1 MFVSLQFKLELKKED
16 KEKLIR
22 LMRKQ
27 SSAIRVA
34 YNMLKELEK
43 EKTKNPHAQIYHR
56 LRQLFPELPTKYI
69 DSAIYKAKQYPTDKP
84 VVFGSKKLFEK
95 LCKNHLTGKTREELK
110 KQWRELRQGTL
121 ISIGSRHEAVKG
133 NLLLRFMELD
143 GKLHLRITTG
153 NREFIYAK
161 VLREPSNS
169 KDKWLTFMAMLLES
183 WQTQNYFAYTVELK
197 LRDGETYGS
206 VSFELPTPE
215 VKYTKE
221 NGVIAIDTNASP
233 IHLAIAEVSK
243 TGELLSYQTI
253 SLHHLL
259 GLSQNSKDHQEWI
272 LAHQLL
278 DLAIQKGKAIAVEN
292 LKKLKK
298 GMRGDGKAT
307 LRKRLHQW
315 NAKKFLQKLKRV
327 AMLKGVEVIEVNPAY
342 TSVIGMLKYAPQL
355 SIDKDIAGAYV
366 IGRRALGF
374 KEDTPE
380 NYEKLLKDRT
390 YLEFALKRYEEREKE
405 LRELLEKETNQ
416 YKRNALK
423 SELRSVENSKKLL
436 THLVQ
441 SLQSESSSCEGTY
454 GRNPEQGRVTKT
466 TLQSA
471 WQVLKVALL
480 FPILG
485 KVLPRDLSP
494 LKPVLVEGVWDRV
507 RSRLVPLEAGGTVP
521 TRDFQNSLKDDKAQV
536 SKRARAFLSLSM
548 PSFIISSERQ

>member
-1 MFVSLQFKLELKKED
+1 MFVSLRFKLELKRGD
-16 KEKLIR
+16 KEKLKK

-43 EKTKNPHAQIYHR
+43 EKTKNPHAQIYQR
-56 LRQLFPELPTKYI
+56 LRQLFPDLPTKYI
-69 DSAIYKAKQYPTDKP
+69 DSAIYKAKQYPTAKP
-84 VVFGSKKLFEK
+84 VVFGGKRLFEK
-95 LCKNHLTGKTREELK
+95 LCKNHLSGKAREKLK

-121 ISIGSRHEAVKG
+121 ISIGSKADKG
-133 NLLLRFMELD
+133 NRLTRFENIN
-143 GKLHLRITTG
+143 GQLHLRITTG

-169 KDKWLTFMAMLLES
+169 KDKWITFMAMLLES
-183 WQTQNYFAYTVELK
+183 WQTQSYFPYTVELK
-197 LRDGETYGS
+197 LRDGEVYGN
-206 VSFELPTPE
+206 VSFEIPTPE
-215 VKYTKE
+215 VRYTKK

-233 IHLAIAEVSK
+233 IHLAMAEVSK
-243 TGELLSYQTI
+243 TGELVSYQTI
-253 SLHHLL
+253 SLHHFL

-272 LAHQLL
+272 LAHKIV
-278 DLAIQKGKAIAVEN
+278 DLAIQRNKAIAIEN

-298 GMRGDGKAT
+298 GVRGDGKAK

-315 NAKKFLQKLKRV
+315 NVKKFLQKLKRV
-327 AMLKGVEVIEVNPAY
+327 ARLKGVEVVEVNPAY

-380 NYEKLLKDRT
+380 NYEKLLKDKA

-405 LRELLEKETNQ
+405 LRELVEKEGNE
-416 YKRNALK
+416 YKRNVLE
-423 SELRSVENSKKLL
+423 SELRNVENARKLL
-436 THLVQ
+436 ANFLQ
-441 SLQSESSSCEGTY
+441 SLQSESSSCEGAY
-454 GRNPEQGRVTKT
+454 GRNPERGRVART

-485 KVLPRDLSP
+485 KVLPRDLSS
-494 LKPVLVEGVWDRV
+494 LKHVLVEGVWDRV
-507 RSRLVPLEAGGTVP
+507 RGRLVPLSAGG
-521 TRDFQNSLKDDKAQV
+521 RSQ
-536 SKRARAFLSLSM
+536 
-548 PSFIISSERQ
+548 

>member
-16 KEKLIR
+16 KEKLIK

-56 LRQLFPELPTKYI
+56 LRQLFPDLPTKYI

-84 VVFGSKKLFEK
+84 VVFGGKRLFEK
-95 LCKNHLTGKTREELK
+95 LCKNHLTGKAREKLK

-121 ISIGSRHEAVKG
+121 IAIGSKHKTAQG

-143 GKLHLRITTG
+143 GKLNLRITTG

-161 VLREPSNS
+161 VLREPSNN
-169 KDKWLTFMAMLLES
+169 KDKWLTFMAILLES
-183 WQTQNYFAYTVELK
+183 WQTKNHFAYTVELK
-197 LRDGETYGS
+197 LRDGEVYGS
-206 VSFELPTPE
+206 VSFEIPTPE

-233 IHLAIAEVSK
+233 IHLAIAEVSNA
-243 TGELLSYQTI
+243 GELVSYQTI
-253 SLHHLL
+253 SLYHLL

-272 LAHQLL
+272 LAHQIVN
-278 DLAIQKGKAIAVEN
+278 LAIEKGKAIAVEN
-292 LKKLKK
+292 LKKLRK
-298 GMRGDGKAT
+298 GKRGDGKAE

-327 AMLKGVEVIEVNPAY
+327 AVLKGVEVIEVNPAY

-374 KEDTPE
+374 KEDMPE
-380 NYEKLLKDRT
+380 NYEKLLKDKA
-390 YLEFALKRYEEREKE
+390 YLEFALKKYEEREKE
-405 LRELLEKETNQ
+405 LTELIGKETNE
-416 YKRNALK
+416 YKKNALK
-423 SELRSVENSKKLL
+423 SELRSVEDAKKLL
-436 THLVQ
+436 TNLIQ
-441 SLQSESSSCEGTY
+441 SLQSEPSSCEGAN
-454 GRNPEQGRVTKT
+454 GRNPEQGETKKVS
-466 TLQSA
+466 QSA

-485 KVLPRDLSP
+485 RVLPRDLSP

-521 TRDFQNSLKDDKAQV
+521 IRDF
-536 SKRARAFLSLSM
+536 
-548 PSFIISSERQ
+548 

>member
-1 MFVSLQFKLELKKED
+1 MFVSLQFKLELNKED
-16 KEKLIR
+16 KEKLIK

-34 YNMLKELEK
+34 YNMLKDLEK
-43 EKTKNPHAQIYHR
+43 EKTKKPHIQIYHR
-56 LRQLFPELPTKYI
+56 LRQLFPDLPTKYI
-69 DSAIYKAKQYPTDKP
+69 DSAIYKAKQYPKDKI
-84 VVFGSKKLFEK
+84 VVFGGKRLFEK
-95 LCKNHLTGKTREELK
+95 LCKNHLTGKAKEKLK

-121 ISIGSRHEAVKG
+121 ISIGSRHETAQG
-133 NLLLRFMELD
+133 NLLLRFVELD

-169 KDKWLTFMAMLLES
+169 KDKWITFMIMLLES
-183 WQTQNYFAYTVELK
+183 WQTKNYFAYTVELK
-197 LRDGETYGS
+197 LRNGEVYGS
-206 VSFELPTPE
+206 VSFEIPKPK
-215 VKYTKE
+215 VRYTKE

-233 IHLAIAEVSK
+233 IHLAIVEVSK

-259 GLSQNSKDHQEWI
+259 GLSKNAKDHQEWI
-272 LAHQLL
+272 LAHKIV

-292 LKKLKK
+292 LKKLKRGK
-298 GMRGDGKAT
+298 RGDGKAE
-307 LRKRLHQW
+307 LRKRLHHW

-327 AMLKGVEVIEVNPAY
+327 AMLKGVEIVEVHPAY

-380 NYEKLLKDRT
+380 NYEKLLKDKE
-390 YLEFALKRYEEREKE
+390 YLEFALKKYEEREKE
-405 LRELLEKETNQ
+405 LKELLEKESNE

-423 SELRSVENSKKLL
+423 SELRNVEYARKVL
-436 THLVQ
+436 THLIQ
-441 SLQSESSSCEGTY
+441 SLQSESSSCEGAD
-454 GRNPEQGRVTKT
+454 GRNPEQGETKKVS
-466 TLQSA
+466 QVA

-507 RSRLVPLEAGGTVP
+507 RKGLAPLEAGGAS
-521 TRDFQNSLKDDKAQV
+521 R
-536 SKRARAFLSLSM
+536 
-548 PSFIISSERQ
+548 

>member
-1 MFVSLQFKLELKKED
+1 
-16 KEKLIR
+16 
-22 LMRKQ
+22 
-27 SSAIRVA
+27 
-34 YNMLKELEK
+34 
-43 EKTKNPHAQIYHR
+43 
-56 LRQLFPELPTKYI
+56 
-69 DSAIYKAKQYPTDKP
+69 
-84 VVFGSKKLFEK
+84 
-95 LCKNHLTGKTREELK
+95 
-110 KQWRELRQGTL
+110 
-121 ISIGSRHEAVKG
+121 
-133 NLLLRFMELD
+133 
-143 GKLHLRITTG
+143 
-153 NREFIYAK
+153 
-161 VLREPSNS
+161 
-169 KDKWLTFMAMLLES
+169 MAMLLES
-183 WQTQNYFAYTVELK
+183 WQTQSYFPYTVELK
-197 LRDGETYGS
+197 LRNGEIYGN
-206 VSFELPTPE
+206 VSFELPTSE
-215 VKYTKE
+215 VRYTKE
-221 NGVIAIDTNASP
+221 KGVVAIDTNASP

-253 SLHHLL
+253 NLHHLL

-278 DLAIQKGKAIAVEN
+278 DLAIQKGKAIAIEN

-307 LRKRLHQW
+307 LRKILHNW

-327 AMLKGVEVIEVNPAY
+327 AMLKGLEVVEVNPAY

-355 SIDKDIAGAYV
+355 SIDKDIAGAYL

-374 KEDTPE
+374 KEDMPE

-405 LRELLEKETNQ
+405 LRELLEEETNQ
-416 YKRNALK
+416 YKRNALE

-436 THLVQ
+436 TNLIQ
-441 SLQSESSSCEGTY
+441 SLQSEPSSCEGAY
-454 GRNPEQGRVTKT
+454 GRNPEQGRVAKT

-507 RSRLVPLEAGGTVP
+507 RSRLVPLEAGGTS
-521 TRDFQNSLKDDKAQV
+521 R
-536 SKRARAFLSLSM
+536 
-548 PSFIISSERQ
+548 

>member
-16 KEKLIR
+16 KEKLIQ

-27 SSAIRVA
+27 SSAIRTA

-69 DSAIYKAKQYPTDKP
+69 DSAIYKAKQYPTNKS
-84 VVFGSKKLFEK
+84 VVFGGKRLFEK
-95 LCKNHLTGKTREELK
+95 LCKNHLTGKAREKLK

-133 NLLLRFMELD
+133 NLLLRFVELD

-153 NREFIYAK
+153 KREFVYAK

-169 KDKWLTFMAMLLES
+169 KDKWITFIAMLLES

-197 LRDGETYGS
+197 LRDGEVYGS
-206 VSFELPTPE
+206 VSFEIPTPE
-215 VKYTKE
+215 VRCTKE

-233 IHLAIAEVSK
+233 IHLAVAEVSK

-253 SLHHLL
+253 SLHNLL

-278 DLAIQKGKAIAVEN
+278 NLAIEKGKAIAVEN
-292 LKKLKK
+292 LKKLKRGRK
-298 GMRGDGKAT
+298 GDGKAK
-307 LRKRLHQW
+307 LRKILHQW
-315 NAKKFLQKLKRV
+315 NAKRFLQKLKRV

-374 KEDTPE
+374 REDTPE
-380 NYEKLLKDRT
+380 NYEKLLKDKA

-405 LRELLEKETNQ
+405 LRELIERETNE

-423 SELRSVENSKKLL
+423 SELRNVEYAKELL
-436 THLVQ
+436 TNLLQ
-441 SLQSESSSCEGTY
+441 SLQGESSGCEGAN
-454 GRNPEQGRVTKT
+454 GRNPEQGRVAKT

-471 WQVLKVALL
+471 WLVLKVALL

-494 LKPVLVEGVWDRV
+494 LKPLLVEGVWDRV
-507 RSRLVPLEAGGTVP
+507 RRSNGLVPLEVGGTVP
-521 TRDFQNSLKDDKAQV
+521 IRDF
-536 SKRARAFLSLSM
+536 
-548 PSFIISSERQ
+548 

>member
-16 KEKLIR
+16 REKLTK

-27 SSAIRVA
+27 SFAIRTA

-43 EKTKNPHAQIYHR
+43 EKTKNPHAQIYQR
-56 LRQLFPELPTKYI
+56 LRQFFPELPTKYI
-69 DSAIYKAKQYPTDKP
+69 DSAIYKAKQYPTDKS
-84 VVFGSKKLFEK
+84 VVFGGKRLFEK
-95 LCKNHLTGKTREELK
+95 LCKNHLSRKAREKLK

-121 ISIGSRHEAVKG
+121 ISIGSKSDKG
-133 NLLLRFMELD
+133 NRLTRFENIN
-143 GKLHLRITTG
+143 GQLHLRITTG
-153 NREFIYAK
+153 NREYIFAK

-183 WQTQNYFAYTVELK
+183 WQTQSYFPYTVELK
-197 LRDGETYGS
+197 LRDGEVYGS
-206 VSFELPTPE
+206 VSFEIPTPK
-215 VKYTKE
+215 VKYTKN

-243 TGELLSYQTI
+243 TGELVSYQTI

-259 GLSQNSKDHQEWI
+259 GLSQNTKDHQEWI

-278 DLAIQKGKAIAVEN
+278 DLAIQKNKAIAVEN

-298 GMRGDGKAT
+298 GNCGDGKAK
-307 LRKRLHQW
+307 LRKRLHHW

-327 AMLKGVEVIEVNPAY
+327 AMLKGVEVVEVNPAY

-355 SIDKDIAGAYV
+355 SIDKDIASAYV

-380 NYEKLLKDRT
+380 NYERLLKDKE
-390 YLEFALKRYEEREKE
+390 YLEFAIGKYEDRQKE
-405 LRELLEKETNQ
+405 LKELIEKETNQ
-416 YKRNALK
+416 YKGNALK
-423 SELRSVENSKKLL
+423 CELKEVENAKKLL
-436 THLVQ
+436 ANFIQ
-441 SLQSESSSCEGTY
+441 SLQSESSGCEGAY
-454 GRNPEQGRVTKT
+454 GRNPEQGETKKVS
-466 TLQSA
+466 QVV

-485 KVLPRDLSP
+485 RILPRDLSP
-494 LKPVLVEGVWDRV
+494 LKPLLVEGVWDRV
-507 RSRLVPLEAGGTVP
+507 RSRLVPLEAEGTLP
-521 TRDFQNSLKDDKAQV
+521 IRDF
-536 SKRARAFLSLSM
+536 
-548 PSFIISSERQ
+548 

>member
-1 MFVSLQFKLELKKED
+1 MFISLQFKLELKKED
-16 KEKLIR
+16 KEKLIK

-43 EKTKNPHAQIYHR
+43 EKTKNPHAQIYQR
-56 LRQLFPELPTKYI
+56 LRQLFPDLPTRYI

-84 VVFGSKKLFEK
+84 VVFGGKRLFEK
-95 LCKNHLTGKTREELK
+95 LCKNHLIGKTRERLK

-121 ISIGSRHEAVKG
+121 ISIGSKADKG
-133 NLLLRFMELD
+133 NRLTRFED
-143 GKLHLRITTG
+143 KEGRVHLRITTG

-183 WQTQNYFAYTVELK
+183 WQTKNYFPYTVELK
-197 LRDGETYGS
+197 LRDGEIYGS
-206 VSFELPTPE
+206 VSFEIPTPE

-221 NGVIAIDTNASP
+221 SGVIAIDTNASP

-243 TGELLSYQTI
+243 TGELLSYQAI

-259 GLSQNSKDHQEWI
+259 GLSKNAKDHQEWI
-272 LAHQLL
+272 LANKIV
-278 DLAIQKGKAIAVEN
+278 DLAIQKGKAIAIEN

-298 GMRGDGKAT
+298 GMRGDGKAE

-315 NAKKFLQKLKRV
+315 NAKKLLQKLKRV

-355 SIDKDIAGAYV
+355 SIDKDVAGAYV

-380 NYEKLLKDRT
+380 NYERLLKDKA
-390 YLEFALKRYEEREKE
+390 YLEFALKRYEEREKD
-405 LRELLEKETNQ
+405 LRELIEKESNE
-416 YKRNALK
+416 YKRNALR
-423 SELRSVENSKKLL
+423 SELKSVENGKNI
-436 THLVQ
+436 LVNLIQ
-441 SLQSESSSCEGTY
+441 SLQSESSGCEGAY
-454 GRNPEQGRVTKT
+454 GRNPKQGETKKVS
-466 TLQSA
+466 QVA

-494 LKPVLVEGVWDRV
+494 LKPLLVEGVWDRV
-507 RSRLVPLEAGGTVP
+507 RYSKGLVPLEAGGTS
-521 TRDFQNSLKDDKAQV
+521 R
-536 SKRARAFLSLSM
+536 
-548 PSFIISSERQ
+548 

>member
-1 MFVSLQFKLELKKED
+1 MFVSLQFKLELKRED
-16 KEKLIR
+16 KEKLIK
-22 LMRKQ
+22 LMLKQ

-43 EKTKNPHAQIYHR
+43 EKTKNPHPQIYHR
-56 LRQLFPELPTKYI
+56 LRQLFPKLPTKYI
-69 DSAIYKAKQYPTDKP
+69 DSAIYRAKQYPTDKP
-84 VVFGSKKLFEK
+84 VVFGGKRLFEK
-95 LCKNHLTGKTREELK
+95 LCKNHLTGKVREGLK
-110 KQWRELRQGTL
+110 KQWKEQRQGTL
-121 ISIGSRHEAVKG
+121 ISIGSKSDRG
-133 NLLLRFMELD
+133 NRLTRFEDLN
-143 GKLHLRITTG
+143 GQLHLRITTG

-169 KDKWLTFMAMLLES
+169 KDKWITFMIMLLES

-197 LRDGETYGS
+197 LKDGEIYGS
-206 VSFELPTPE
+206 VSFEIPTPK
-215 VKYTKE
+215 VKYTRE

-253 SLHHLL
+253 NLHHLI

-272 LAHQLL
+272 LVHRIV

-298 GMRGDGKAT
+298 GKRGDGKAT
-307 LRKRLHQW
+307 LRKILHNW

-327 AMLKGVEVIEVNPAY
+327 AMLKGVEVVEVHPAY
-342 TSVIGMLKYAPQL
+342 TSIIGMLKYAPQL

-374 KEDTPE
+374 REDMPE
-380 NYEKLLKDRT
+380 NYERLLKDKA
-390 YLEFALKRYEEREKE
+390 YLEFALKRYEEIEKE
-405 LRELLEKETNQ
+405 LTELIEKEGNQ
-416 YKRNALK
+416 YKRNALE
-423 SELRSVENSKKLL
+423 SEAKTVKNAKELL
-436 THLVQ
+436 THLIQ
-441 SLQSESSSCEGTY
+441 SLQSEPSSCEGAY
-454 GRNPEQGRVTKT
+454 GRNPEQGETKKVS
-466 TLQSA
+466 QSA

-507 RSRLVPLEAGGTVP
+507 RRSNGLVPLEAGGTVP
-521 TRDFQNSLKDDKAQV
+521 IRDF
-536 SKRARAFLSLSM
+536 
-548 PSFIISSERQ
+548 

>member
-1 MFVSLQFKLELKKED
+1 MFISLQFKLELKKED
-16 KEKLIR
+16 KEKLIK

-43 EKTKNPHAQIYHR
+43 EETKNPHSQIYHR
-56 LRQLFPELPTKYI
+56 LRQLFPDLPSQYI
-69 DSAIYKAKQYPTDKP
+69 DSAIYKAKQYPTDKS
-84 VVFGSKKLFEK
+84 VVFGGRRLFEK
-95 LCKNHLTGKTREELK
+95 LCKNHLTGKAREKLK
-110 KQWRELRQGTL
+110 KQWKELRQGTL
-121 ISIGSRHEAVKG
+121 IAIGSKHEAVKG
-133 NLLLRFMELD
+133 NRLLRFTELD

-153 NREFIYAK
+153 KREFIYAK

-169 KDKWLTFMAMLLES
+169 KDKWITFMAMLLES
-183 WQTQNYFAYTVELK
+183 WQTKNYFAYTVELK
-197 LRDGETYGS
+197 LRDGEIYGS
-206 VSFELPTPE
+206 VSFEIPTPE

-243 TGELLSYQTI
+243 TGELLSYQAI

-259 GLSQNSKDHQEWI
+259 GLSKNAKDHQEWI
-272 LAHQLL
+272 LANKIV
-278 DLAIQKGKAIAVEN
+278 DLAIEKGKAIAVEN

-298 GMRGDGKAT
+298 GTRGDGKAK
-307 LRKRLHQW
+307 LRKILHNW

-327 AMLKGVEVIEVNPAY
+327 AMLKGVEIVEVNPAY

-355 SIDKDIAGAYV
+355 GIDKDIAGAYV

-374 KEDTPE
+374 KEDMPE
-380 NYEKLLKDRT
+380 NYEKLLKDKA
-390 YLEFALKRYEEREKE
+390 YLEFALKKYEEREKE
-405 LRELLEKETNQ
+405 LTKLLGKETNQ

-423 SELRSVENSKKLL
+423 NELRNIQNAKNLL
-436 THLVQ
+436 VNLIQ
-441 SLQSESSSCEGTY
+441 SLQSESSSCEGAY
-454 GRNPEQGRVTKT
+454 GRNLT
-466 TLQSA
+466 

-494 LKPVLVEGVWDRV
+494 LKPVLVEGVWDR
-507 RSRLVPLEAGGTVP
+507 
-521 TRDFQNSLKDDKAQV
+521 
-536 SKRARAFLSLSM
+536 
-548 PSFIISSERQ
+548 

>member
-16 KEKLIR
+16 KEKLIK

-34 YNMLKELEK
+34 YNMLRELEK
-43 EKTKNPHAQIYHR
+43 EKTKNPHAQIYQR
-56 LRQLFPELPTKYI
+56 LRQLFPELPTRYI
-69 DSAIYKAKQYPTDKP
+69 DSAIYKAKQYPTDKS
-84 VVFGSKKLFEK
+84 VVFGGKGLFEK
-95 LCKNHLTGKTREELK
+95 LCKNHLTSKAREGLK
-110 KQWRELRQGTL
+110 KQWKEQRQGTL
-121 ISIGSRHEAVKG
+121 ISIGSKADKG
-133 NLLLRFMELD
+133 NRLTRFEDLNGQM
-143 GKLHLRITTG
+143 HLRITTG

-169 KDKWLTFMAMLLES
+169 KDKWLTFMVMLLES
-183 WQTQNYFAYTVELK
+183 WKSEKYFPYTVEVKLK
-197 LRDGETYGS
+197 EREIYCF

-215 VKYTKE
+215 VRCTKE

-243 TGELLSYQTI
+243 TGELISYQTI
-253 SLHHLL
+253 NLHHLL

-292 LKKLKK
+292 LKKLKR
-298 GMRGDGKAT
+298 GRRGDGKAK
-307 LRKRLHQW
+307 LRKILYQW

-355 SIDKDIAGAYV
+355 SIDKDVAGAYV

-374 KEDTPE
+374 KEDMPE
-380 NYEKLLKDRT
+380 NYERLLKDKA
-390 YLEFALKRYEEREKE
+390 YLEFAIKKYEEREKE
-405 LRELLEKETNQ
+405 LRELIEKESNE
-416 YKRNALK
+416 YKKNALK
-423 SELRSVENSKKLL
+423 SELKNVQNAKKLL
-436 THLVQ
+436 TNLFQ
-441 SLQSESSSCEGTY
+441 SLQSEPSSCEGAN
-454 GRNPEQGRVTKT
+454 GRNPEQGRGNKASS
-466 TLQSA
+466 SA

-507 RSRLVPLEAGGTVP
+507 RRSNGLVPLEAGGTVP
-521 TRDFQNSLKDDKAQV
+521 MRDF
-536 SKRARAFLSLSM
+536 
-548 PSFIISSERQ
+548 